1 MATKTPDATAPAEPA
16 VTDADPEID
25 YTMVPGHPLCNYEK
39 LMASQPLVDIYVP
52 GDQQNPQHT
61 HYRVSFNGYSREYP
75 FNQTVRM
82 PRPFAAQL
90 LLGGR
95 AQTSDVELRRSLE
108 GQMARPHEGPIPG
121 PFSGEFV
128 SRI

>member
-1 MATKTPDATAPAEPA
+1 MAAQE
-16 VTDADPEID
+16 
-25 YTMVPGHPLCNYEK
+25 
-39 LMASQPLVDIYVP
+39 LVDIYVP

-75 FNQTVRM
+75 FNQTVQM
-82 PRPFAAQL
+82 PYPFAAQMM
-90 LLGGR
+90 LGGR
-95 AQTSDVELRRSLE
+95 AQTSNVALRTALE
-108 GQMARPHEGPIPG
+108 GQIARPHEGPIPG